1 MNWDTAPEDIARLT
15 AEVERLKLE
24 CSIRDAM
31 LAERRGELAASKA
44 AFDALAVQHAD
55 RMTQLYAAQA
65 DARQASVA
73 SELALAAMTA
83 EVDALAIQVK
93 MLPLPE
99 LRIDPRTEELLAAM
113 TAERDSFRQSLAD
126 MYDERTARLEEA
138 QAREQQLRE
147 AVKILLYDYNAG
159 IWRVKEALA
168 LPTDDTALRQAK
180 AKVLRDIR
188 DKMAVTK
195 ETNPLIFLDLLADE
209 LEKKNG

>member
-1 MNWDTAPEDIARLT
+1 MNWDTAPADIARLT

-24 CSIRDAM
+24 CSIRDSM
-31 LAERRGELAASKA
+31 LAEGRGELAASKS

-55 RMTQLYAAQA
+55 RMTQLYAALA

-147 AVKILLYDYNAG
+147 ALEEVQKIAKLNASTWG
-159 IWRVKEALA
+159 QWMRDHATTALA
-168 LPTDDTALRQAK
+168 LPHDDTALRQYGAK
-180 AKVLRDIR
+180 
-188 DKMAVTK
+188 
-195 ETNPLIFLDLLADE
+195 LLQKSKA
-209 LEKKNG
+209 

>member
-1 MNWDTAPEDIARLT
+1 MNWDTAPDDIARLT

-31 LAERRGELAASKA
+31 LAERRGELAASKS